1 MRERRHGDGAIAKLM
16 AAFAAL
22 EDEDR
27 GYHEYQYEPVSGENR
42 FRDRED
48 NIWD

>member
-1 MRERRHGDGAIAKLM
+1 M

-22 EDEDR
+22 EDEDQ
-27 GYHEYQYEPVSGENR
+27 GYHEYNYEAVPVENR

-48 NIWD
+48 DIWN